1 MKIKNYI
8 KTKCGIEKYN
18 FLKNHAKESF
28 IKKVRFFF
36 FTFVAILRDFF
47 KKN

>member
-18 FLKNHAKESF
+18 LLETESNKSI
-28 IKKVRFFF
+28 IKKVRFYFF
-36 FTFVAILRDFF
+36 IIIAVLRDFF

>member
-18 FLKNHAKESF
+18 FLKNDAEKSF
-28 IKKVRFFF
+28 IKKGRFFF
-36 FTFVAILRDFF
+36 FIFVAVLRDLF
-47 KKN
+47 KKY